1 MPALGS
7 RLDATV
13 RRRLALYLPLGL
25 CLLTLAGFLPMLG
38 NGFVDFDDPQYVFA
52 NPHVRQGLSAAG
64 LRWALTAQVA
74 GNWHPLALASHLLD
88 VQLFGLNP
96 KGHHL
101 TSLLLH
107 LATVLLLFAVLSRM
121 TGSPLRSAAVAALFA
136 VHPLHVE
143 SVAWVAERKDVLC
156 GLFWM
161 LTLAAYL
168 RYCRAPSIA
177 RYLLV
182 AVAFAAA
189 LMAKSMAVS
198 LPVVLLLLD
207 WWPLG
212 RWQGWRLRQAVG
224 ERQTGDGRQAVDGR
238 QAGDGRDG
246 RQALRLV
253 AEKLPLLCL
262 AAAAGFIAIH
272 TQAAPLASG
281 GGAPLALR
289 LANALTSY
297 IAYLGKF
304 LDPRHL
310 AVFYP
315 FEQVPVAR
323 AAAAA
328 LLLAAITTLAAWMA
342 RRAPYLI
349 VGWLWYLVTL
359 APVIGVLQVGW
370 QGMADRYTY
379 LPSIGIFLAVV
390 WGIADLAAAPG
401 IADLAA
407 VPGSA
412 DLPAVPRLSRWSARL
427 LRAAAV
433 AAVALILL
441 ALTAATRRQVRTW
454 SDSFTLFS
462 HSLAVEESYLAH
474 TNIAEQLRARGDR
487 AGALAHY
494 RAAVRLAPRSPQA
507 HAALGNALRSWGQ
520 PAAALQSLRT
530 ALELDP
536 ADERSR
542 LLLAMTLDD
551 LGQPRLAIEQLRL
564 VLASH
569 PDAID
574 AHLGLADLLQRTG
587 DAAGAQAHRRQAE
600 ALAARHEAPLGSV
613 PRGAGPFV
621 APVPPLVLTRIMLFL
636 HERERSQR

>member
-1 MPALGS
+1 MHGGSAAPPPPPPAAGS
-7 RLDATV
+7 RPGAAAS
-13 RRRLALYLPLGL
+13 RRLALYLPLGL
-25 CLLTLAGFLPMLG
+25 CLLTLAGFLPVLG

-52 NPHVRQGLSAAG
+52 NPHVRQGLSGAG
-64 LRWALTAQVA
+64 LRWALTAQVG
-74 GNWHPLALASHLLD
+74 GNWHPLTLASHMLD

-107 LATVLLLFAVLSRM
+107 LANVLLLFAVLRRM
-121 TGSPLRSAAVAALFA
+121 TGSRLRSAAVAALFA

-143 SVAWVAERKDVLC
+143 SVAWVAERKDLLC

-161 LTLAAYL
+161 LSLAAYL
-168 RYCRAPSIA
+168 RYSRAPSA
-177 RYLLV
+177 GRYLLV
-182 AVAFAAA
+182 AAAFSAS
-189 LMAKSMAVS
+189 LMAKAMAVS
-198 LPVVLLLLD
+198 LPLVLLLLD
-207 WWPLG
+207 WWPLD
-212 RWQGWRLRQAVG
+212 RWQGWRRREPG
-224 ERQTGDGRQAVDGR
+224 GGRQPGPRARRV
-238 QAGDGRDG
+238 
-246 RQALRLV
+246 RQALWLA

-262 AAAAGFIAIH
+262 AAAGGAIAMR
-272 TQAAPLASG
+272 TQAEPLASG

-297 IAYLGKF
+297 FAYLGKF

-310 AVFYP
+310 GVFYP
-315 FEQVPVAR
+315 FEAVPASR
-323 AAAAA
+323 AIAAA
-328 LLLAAITTLAAWMA
+328 LSLVAITVLAGLAA

-370 QGMADRYTY
+370 QGLADRYTY
-379 LPSIGIFLAVV
+379 LPSIGLFVAVV
-390 WGIADLAAAPG
+390 WGIADLAAVGRSADGSAVRG
-401 IADLAA
+401 IARPGEIRDVADPAA
-407 VPGSA
+407 VAGAGRARHPVQ
-412 DLPAVPRLSRWSARL
+412 PIPSRWGARL
-427 LRAAAV
+427 LEGAGV

-462 HSLAVEESYLAH
+462 HSLAVQESYLAH
-474 TNIAEQLRARGDR
+474 TNIAEALRARGDQ

-494 RAAVRLAPRSPQA
+494 RAAVRLAPRSPRA
-507 HAALGNALRSWGQ
+507 HAALGDALRSWGH
-520 PAAALQSLRT
+520 PAAALQPLRA

-551 LGQPRLAIEQLRL
+551 LGQSRLAVAQLRL

-569 PDAID
+569 PDSID

-587 DAAGAQAHRRQAE
+587 EPVEAAAHRRRAE
-600 ALAARHEAPLGSV
+600 ALAAGRQAP
-613 PRGAGPFV
+613 R
-621 APVPPLVLTRIMLFL
+621 
-636 HERERSQR
+636 

>member
-25 CLLTLAGFLPMLG
+25 CLLTLAAFLPMLG

-64 LRWALTAQVA
+64 LRWAFTAQVA
-74 GNWHPLALASHLLD
+74 GNWHPLALVSHMLD

-177 RYLLV
+177 RHLLV
-182 AVAFAAA
+182 AAAFAAA
-189 LMAKSMAVS
+189 LMAKAMAVS
-198 LPVVLLLLD
+198 LPLVLLLLD
-207 WWPLG
+207 WWPLR
-212 RWQGWRLRQAVG
+212 RWQGCHLH
-224 ERQTGDGRQAVDGR
+224 
-238 QAGDGRDG
+238 QAGAERDG
-246 RQALRLV
+246 RQAWRLV

-262 AAAAGFIAIH
+262 AAAAGLVAIH
-272 TQAAPLASG
+272 SQAAPLASG

-297 IAYLGKF
+297 VAYLGKF

-315 FEQVPVAR
+315 FEPVPLAR
-323 AAAAA
+323 ATAAAS
-328 LLLAAITTLAAWMA
+328 LLVAITAVAAWMA

-379 LPSIGIFLAVV
+379 LPSIGPFLAAV
-390 WGIADLAAAPG
+390 WGIADLAAA
-401 IADLAA
+401 
-407 VPGSA
+407 
-412 DLPAVPRLSRWSARL
+412 LPPRLSHWSPRL

-433 AAVALILL
+433 AAVAVILL

-454 SDSFTLFS
+454 SASFTLFS

-474 TNIAEQLRARGDR
+474 TNVAEQLRARGDR

-520 PAAALQSLRT
+520 PAAALQPLHA

-551 LGQPRLAIEQLRL
+551 LGQPRLAIDQLRL
-564 VLASH
+564 VHASN

-587 DAAGAQAHRRQAE
+587 DTASAQAHRRQAE
-600 ALAARHEAPLGSV
+600 ALAARQEAS
-613 PRGAGPFV
+613 
-621 APVPPLVLTRIMLFL
+621 
-636 HERERSQR
+636 ERSGGAER